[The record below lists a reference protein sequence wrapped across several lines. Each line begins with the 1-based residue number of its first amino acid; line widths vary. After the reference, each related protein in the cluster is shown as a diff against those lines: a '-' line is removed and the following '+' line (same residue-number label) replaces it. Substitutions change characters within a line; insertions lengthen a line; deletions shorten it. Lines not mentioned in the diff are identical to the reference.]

1 MQFVKDKE
9 WLIENLDNE
18 DLRIVDCRYDLSNP
32 NLGKTLYEKS
42 HIPGASYFGLKEQLS
57 SPVKKHG
64 GRHPL
69 PDLKQFK
76 RTLENAGIDCSKKV
90 LAYDNGGSMY
100 ASRLWWLLKYLGHE
114 EVYILEEGFSG
125 WQASGYPL
133 TDDIPDFDPVDY
145 KTDLQEEILASVD
158 EVKAIV
164 ESKKQSPVLIDSRA
178 HERYLGK
185 VEPIDQIAGHIP
197 GAINK
202 VWDEGLDKG
211 SFKSKDEQQKRFS
224 ELDLEEPIVVYCG
237 SGVSATPNYIALKM
251 AGFQNVKLYAGSYSD
266 WISYEENDIET
277 GIETKKD

>member
-9 WLIENLDNE
+9 WLIENLDQE
-18 DLRIVDCRYDLSNP
+18 DLRIVDCRYDLSDS
-32 NLGKTLYEKS
+32 NLGKTLYKKS
-42 HIPGASYFGLKEQLS
+42 HIPGASYFDLKEQLS

-69 PDLKQFK
+69 PDLEEFK
-76 RTLENAGIDCSKKV
+76 MALEKAGIDRSKKV
-90 LAYDNGGSMY
+90 IAYDDGGSMY
-100 ASRLWWLLKYLGHE
+100 ASRLWCLLKYLGHE
-114 EVYILEEGFSG
+114 IVYILEEGFSG
-125 WQASGYPL
+125 WQSSNYPL
-133 TDDIPDFDPVDY
+133 TEDIPSFERADY
-145 KTDLQEEILASVD
+145 EIDLQEEMLASV
-158 EVKAIV
+158 EQVREIV
-164 ESKKQSPVLIDSRA
+164 ESKENSPVLIDSRA
-178 HERYLGK
+178 RKRYLGE